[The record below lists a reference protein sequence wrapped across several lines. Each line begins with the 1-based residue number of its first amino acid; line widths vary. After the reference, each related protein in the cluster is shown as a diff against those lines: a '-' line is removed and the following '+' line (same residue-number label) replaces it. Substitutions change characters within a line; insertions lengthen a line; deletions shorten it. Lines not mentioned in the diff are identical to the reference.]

1 METRSTRIDDINEKK
16 ESTLAVQKIT
26 LKRFISY
33 AVGIDRDH
41 IICIWSC
48 RAALTLSRVS
58 GIDYGVY
65 VPPHFEQGS
74 SEKEKKLAQ
83 WGEHVEESMW

>member
-1 METRSTRIDDINEKK
+1 MTCPLQSPASEVETRSTRIDDINEKK

-41 IICIWSC
+41 IICI
-48 RAALTLSRVS
+48 
-58 GIDYGVY
+58 
-65 VPPHFEQGS
+65 
-74 SEKEKKLAQ
+74 
-83 WGEHVEESMW
+83 